1 MNCYNLW
8 TDKNKIEWI
17 CKFTKDKSTYYV
29 GESSSG
35 GDVFYVSKVID
46 GEEII
51 YIDEYTGFMD
61 FSEVLNGSIKV
72 ETITQAEGDE
82 IVKKLTNVTEYLKRK
97 EKEQLPCYLMQV
109 AEDGIACAE
118 FYNDKLTRYVDS
130 TYIKESNPDDHMLS
144 MYILGMSKI
153 RGASSIIS
161 KEIFEKQW
169 NQGYGSITDFIKLK
183 W

>member
-61 FSEVLNGSIKV
+61 FSEVLNG
-72 ETITQAEGDE
+72 
-82 IVKKLTNVTEYLKRK
+82 
-97 EKEQLPCYLMQV
+97 
-109 AEDGIACAE
+109 
-118 FYNDKLTRYVDS
+118 
-130 TYIKESNPDDHMLS
+130 
-144 MYILGMSKI
+144 
-153 RGASSIIS
+153 
-161 KEIFEKQW
+161 
-169 NQGYGSITDFIKLK
+169 
-183 W
+183 